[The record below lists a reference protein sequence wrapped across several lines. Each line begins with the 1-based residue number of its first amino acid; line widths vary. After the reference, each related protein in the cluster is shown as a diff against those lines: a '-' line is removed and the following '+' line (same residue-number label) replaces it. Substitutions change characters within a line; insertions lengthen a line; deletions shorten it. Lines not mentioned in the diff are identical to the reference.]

1 MQDQRLRNL
10 VVASAVCAVILAT
23 SCGYAQNRSQRI
35 SDPYKGLTAQGAN
48 GDENAH
54 AGLIERVR
62 SFLGTPRLS
71 APIAN
76 IRTVTLDDDRTP
88 FLKDQIRG
96 RPAIHVVLEDVPLPT
111 GGSEGDAR
119 ANTTLTLDVYVDAET
134 KHLVK
139 IVSRPPPGVAKPPP
153 DYSPEMAE
161 KILAIISEH
170 YTGFPDEPPGIG
182 FLAALEAVC
191 KDGMGDPG
199 SAKQII
205 GRYVLLTRRVTDVP
219 KPVWIIKLR
228 GIGPIPTPHGRLP
241 ASKRDHI
248 RNVVDARTG
257 KWLYATLN
265 P

>member
-1 MQDQRLRNL
+1 MAHRLL
-10 VVASAVCAVILAT
+10 FASAISVIGALGSWAH
-23 SCGYAQNRSQRI
+23 AQTCSQQAAEPSKNPNTR
-35 SDPYKGLTAQGAN
+35 GTN
-48 GDENAH
+48 GDENANTE
-54 AGLIERVR
+54 LIEQVR
-62 SFLGTPRLS
+62 SLLGTASLS
-71 APIAN
+71 ASSVASIG
-76 IRTVTLDDDRTP
+76 ILTLDDDRTP

-96 RPAIHVVLEDVPLPT
+96 RPTFHLILENIPLPPD
-111 GGSEGDAR
+111 GPESEAK
-119 ANTTLTLDVYVDAET
+119 ASIMLTLDVYIDVET

-161 KILAIISEH
+161 KILAIISER

-182 FLAALEAVC
+182 FLAALEAVR